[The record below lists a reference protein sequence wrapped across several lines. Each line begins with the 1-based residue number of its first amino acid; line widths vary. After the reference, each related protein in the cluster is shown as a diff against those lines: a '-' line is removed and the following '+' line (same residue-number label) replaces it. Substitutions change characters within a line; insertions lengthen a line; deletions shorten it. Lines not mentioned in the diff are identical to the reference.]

1 MAEHAGIDKTVTEE
15 DGIITIDET
24 INAEGIPVAA
34 GTIARTI
41 VFAVAWINQLFAF
54 NGLPVL
60 DFDPDAAYVA
70 VSSTITFL
78 VSVWAYWKN
87 NSFTA
92 AAKAGDLIMGLV
104 RKGEEQA

>member
-1 MAEHAGIDKTVTEE
+1 MAEHAGIDKTVIEE
-15 DGIITIDET
+15 NGIISINET
-24 INAEGIPVAA
+24 INAEGLAVDA

-60 DFDPDAAYVA
+60 DFDPDATYLA

-78 VSVWAYWKN
+78 ASTWTFWKN

-92 AAKAGDLIMGLV
+92 AAKVGDIIMGLV
-104 RKGEEQA
+104 RKDGEQ

>member
-1 MAEHAGIDKTVTEE
+1 MADHAKTVIEE
-15 DGIITIDET
+15 NGIISIDET
-24 INAEGIPVAA
+24 INAEGIPVAS

-41 VFAVAWINQLFAF
+41 VFAVAWLNQLFAF

-60 DFDPDAAYVA
+60 DFDPDVTYVA
-70 VSSTITFL
+70 VSSTITFV

-92 AAKAGDLIMGLV
+92 AAKVGDLIMGRV
-104 RKGEEQA
+104 RKTDEIAE